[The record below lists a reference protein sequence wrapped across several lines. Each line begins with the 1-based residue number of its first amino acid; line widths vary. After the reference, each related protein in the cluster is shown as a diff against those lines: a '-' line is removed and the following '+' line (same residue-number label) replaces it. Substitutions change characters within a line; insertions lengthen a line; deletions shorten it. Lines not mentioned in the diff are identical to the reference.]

1 MILSGTLISCRLD
14 TTYSYKKDERI
25 LNRRTRQLFRRF
37 ITLWRLP
44 THENTH
50 RAVNPYGYI
59 NGEYCRLF
67 SNRTLL
73 RFQLRREVA
82 DSIHASH
89 SHHGILWRLHHF
101 FHIHE
106 RECHHAAGTQLW
118 SGSSLFLRQH
128 LPRIHR
134 PCDRPLPGKSSSIDS
149 PGHYFCKIHLCEVT
163 L

>member
-25 LNRRTRQLFRRF
+25 LDRRTRQLFRRLV
-37 ITLWRLP
+37 TLWRLP
-44 THENTH
+44 TYEDTH
-50 RAVNPYGYI
+50 RAVDTYGYI
-59 NGEYCRLF
+59 DSEYYRLF
-67 SNRTLL
+67 SDRTLFRL
-73 RFQLRREVA
+73 QLRREVA

-134 PCDRPLPGKSSSIDS
+134 PYGRTLPSKNDS
-149 PGHYFCKIHLCEVT
+149 LGSAEHYHSTICALVK
-163 L
+163 